1 MNPMRRVRRAVARA
15 TAPDEGSAVVEFLG
29 VALVL
34 LVPIV
39 YLVLALGRLQAAAF
53 AVDGAARE
61 AVRVVVAAADDP
73 RLDAGAAARAA
84 ARIALADQ
92 GVEAADPVALTCDPA
107 CDAPGADVVVR
118 VEVEVDLPLIPSFVR
133 DRVPMAIPVSAGARG
148 RVDDFLDAG

>member
-1 MNPMRRVRRAVARA
+1 
-15 TAPDEGSAVVEFLG
+15 VVEFLG

-61 AVRVVVAAADDP
+61 AVRVVVAAAADP
-73 RLDAGAAARAA
+73 RRDAGASAQAA

-107 CDAPGADVVVR
+107 CDAPGAEVAVR
-118 VEVEVDLPLIPSFVR
+118 VEVAVDLPLIPSFVR
-133 DRVPMAIPVSAGARG
+133 DRVPLAVPVSAGARG
-148 RVDDFLDAG
+148 RVDEFLDVG